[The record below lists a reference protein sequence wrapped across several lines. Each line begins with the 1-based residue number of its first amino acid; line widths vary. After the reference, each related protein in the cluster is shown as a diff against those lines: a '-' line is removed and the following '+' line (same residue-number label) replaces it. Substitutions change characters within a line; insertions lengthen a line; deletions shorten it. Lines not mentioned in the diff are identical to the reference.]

1 MPVIETIGAAAE
13 SLNLL
18 VEVGRAIRAAIG
30 LRFSKDGFR
39 TLSTLSTLE
48 FKYEQGDQIAHYVQ
62 DRTIVFTKTGT
73 LPPFIFATE
82 GRDYIDELLIDNEP
96 VEFERIESFGE
107 PTRVVPKDRVEYPK
121 GHQLNAALLARSING
136 FTKPNEKYSLRVA
149 RWVGESSVAI
159 IYPASKKPAVYGLFY
174 REAGDRP
181 EVKRHAGHQGCGLK
195 KTTCDRWILGWKLD
209 NAKPGRTYT
218 LEWTWS

>member
-136 FTKPNEKYSLRVA
+136 FTKPNERYSLRVA

-159 IYPASKKPAVYGLFY
+159 IYPASKKAGSLWVILQRGRRQAGSEKACGTSRVRFEKDDVRSLDI
-174 REAGDRP
+174 RLEAG
-181 EVKRHAGHQGCGLK
+181 QC
-195 KTTCDRWILGWKLD
+195 
-209 NAKPGRTYT
+209 
-218 LEWTWS
+218 